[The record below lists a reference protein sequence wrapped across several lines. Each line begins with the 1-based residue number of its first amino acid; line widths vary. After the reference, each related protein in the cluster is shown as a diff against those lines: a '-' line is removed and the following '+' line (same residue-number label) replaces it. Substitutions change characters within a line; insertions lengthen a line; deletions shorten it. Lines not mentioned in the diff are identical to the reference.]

1 MINGVSETA
10 KNIKNVLITTT
21 TAAAKIITDS
31 LKNIRVEDLTK
42 IFIQDP
48 RTLCNLRHQTQ
59 IINIQYNST
68 LSMNDIDVIL
78 PEMININAISFTD
91 LDNYYINDDLVLTQ
105 SEIERNEEY
114 LLSIHSTKIR
124 SNGRDH
130 NHEIDTTDVVNL
142 DCKIIDMVESKLCHN
157 ERAIKV
163 LNDIANKDKIE
174 INSISFSG
182 GGYNCMYH
190 IGVARYIFENPE
202 LFKDTKYLG
211 ASGGAGI
218 VALLLCFEND
228 PDRFKILQEILD
240 FVIGLH
246 DKHLK
251 LRKQVNEYSKLLF
264 QYMSEERFNECIL
277 NSDRCHISVTNIT
290 YIIPYNE
297 IKTKFTS
304 YSQFMD
310 TLRASACIP
319 FLLDNKIRTVDD
331 KKYLD
336 GGLSNNLPIIDK
348 NTLKISCLNYP
359 FLDADLYPKYIC
371 HIMYSFTPPDKNYI
385 MNMHDQGYNDIEQYM
400 KDKYH
405 KLQEKKQDHVLNEC
419 ITKLI
424 DDPDFCI

>member
-10 KNIKNVLITTT
+10 KNIKNVLINTTT
-21 TAAAKIITDS
+21 TAARLITDS

-42 IFIQDP
+42 AFIRDP
-48 RTLCNLRHQTQ
+48 RTLCHLRQQAQ
-59 IINIQYNST
+59 IIDIQYNST
-68 LSMNDIDVIL
+68 VLMNDIDMIL
-78 PEMININAISFTD
+78 PEMINVNAISFTEH
-91 LDNYYINDDLVLTQ
+91 DNYNINDDLVLTQ
-105 SEIERNEEY
+105 SEIERNEQY

-124 SNGRDH
+124 SNNRDTT
-130 NHEIDTTDVVNL
+130 HEINIDDVVNL
-142 DCKIIDMVESKLCHN
+142 DCKTIDMIESKLCHN
-157 ERAIKV
+157 KRAIKV
-163 LNDIANKDKIE
+163 LNDIDNKDKIE

-218 VALLLCFEND
+218 VALILCFEND
-228 PDRFKILQEILD
+228 PDRFRILQEILD
-240 FVIGLH
+240 FVIALH
-246 DKHLK
+246 NKHLK
-251 LRKQVNEYSKLLF
+251 LKKQVDEYSKLLF
-264 QYMSEERFNECIL
+264 QYMSEEKFNEYIL

-297 IKTKFTS
+297 IKNNFTS

-336 GGLSNNLPIIDK
+336 GGLSNNLPTLDK

-359 FLDADLYPKYIC
+359 FLDADLYPRYIC
-371 HIMYSFTPPDKNYI
+371 HIMYSFIPPDKNYI

-400 KDKYH
+400 MGRYH
-405 KLQEKKQDHVLNEC
+405 KLQEKKQECDLNEC
-419 ITKLI
+419 ITNLI
-424 DDPDFCI
+424 DASDFCI